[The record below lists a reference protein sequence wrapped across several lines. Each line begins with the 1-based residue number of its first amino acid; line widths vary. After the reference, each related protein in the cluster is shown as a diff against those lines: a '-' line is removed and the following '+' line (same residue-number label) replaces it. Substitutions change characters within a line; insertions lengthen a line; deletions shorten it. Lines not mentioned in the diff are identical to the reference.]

1 MADKWEYKF
10 IFKPKVN
17 LKMGPTIEK
26 DLDILGQDGWELV
39 SFDAVSSSTSI
50 YFILKRKL

>member
-10 IFKPKVN
+10 IFNPKAI
-17 LKMGPTIEK
+17 LKMDTAIEK
-26 DLDILGQDGWELV
+26 ELNNLGQDGWELV
-39 SFDAVSSSTSI
+39 SFDAVQVNTI

>member
-1 MADKWEYKF
+1 MSDKWEYKF